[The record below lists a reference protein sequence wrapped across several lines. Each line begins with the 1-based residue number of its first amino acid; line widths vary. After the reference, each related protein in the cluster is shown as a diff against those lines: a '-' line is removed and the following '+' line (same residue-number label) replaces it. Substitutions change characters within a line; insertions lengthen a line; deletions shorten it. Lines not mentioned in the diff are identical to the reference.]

1 MGRKPSDR
9 GKGRAGPVPHR
20 GPRTVA
26 IARRLELLPD
36 SPGVYLFKDAAGRVL
51 YIGKAKRLP
60 DRVRSYFQPGAI
72 HGPRIANL
80 VDQVRDLEYV
90 ATGSETEALVLEAN
104 LVKSYAPR
112 YNVMLKDDKRFPF
125 LKVTLDDP
133 YPRLEVTR
141 RVVADGS
148 RYFGPFPRVKDLRQ
162 LVRSMR
168 RVFPLRSCSDQRLR
182 RGGRPCLFYAID
194 LCLAPCAERDVGERY
209 RRAVDAL
216 VRFLDGRDRELLH
229 EWRREMQRLASELR
243 FEESAALRDRI
254 ARLEALTEQQRFADP
269 ARPDLDAIGLAM
281 RGDRAAAAIFSHR
294 GGAVVGTWRV
304 LARRTR
310 DAEAPVVLQ
319 SMLLQHYQTRRQIA
333 ARILCDPLP
342 SEPDLLTRWLGERAG
357 RRVRIHA
364 PRRGDA
370 AALVRAARQNA
381 QLFLEEEEALAEAR
395 RERLAPALYA
405 LQEALQLTRPPRRI
419 EGYDISNLQGTNAVG
434 SRVVFRDGSPQRG
447 AYRRYRIRTVE
458 GADDFAMLAEV
469 LRRRLRRMQ
478 AEQEAPPDLVLVDG
492 GRGQVE
498 RVARVMAEAGAEA
511 IPLAG
516 LAKREEEVFLR
527 GRREPLRLARSSAA
541 LQLLQRVRDEAHRFA
556 VGYHRR
562 LRRGV
567 LEQTPLT
574 RIPGVGAR
582 RAAQLIGAFGSL
594 GGLRRA
600 SVDAI
605 AALPGIGHDLAKRI
619 AAALQGEAPD
629 A

>member
-1 MGRKPSDR
+1 MGKKPSDR
-9 GKGRAGPVPHR
+9 GKGRAGPAPRR
-20 GPRTVA
+20 GARAVS
-26 IARRLELLPD
+26 IERRLELLPD
-36 SPGVYLFKDAAGRVL
+36 SPGVYLFRDAGGRVL

-60 DRVRSYFQPGAI
+60 DRVRSYFQPGAV

-80 VDQVRDLEYV
+80 VEQVRDLEYV

-125 LKVTLDDP
+125 LKVTLDEP

-148 RYFGPFPRVKDLRQ
+148 RYFGPYPRVKDLRQ

-182 RGGRPCLFYAID
+182 RGGRPCLFYSID
-194 LCLAPCAERDVGERY
+194 LCLAPCAEKDVRERY
-209 RRAVDAL
+209 QRAVDAL
-216 VRFLDGRDRELLH
+216 IRFLDGRDCELLH
-229 EWRREMQRLASELR
+229 EWRREMQRLAAELR

-269 ARPDLDAIGLAM
+269 ERPDLDAIGLAT
-281 RGDRAAAAIFSHR
+281 RGKRAAAAIFSHR

-304 LARRTR
+304 LARRTH
-310 DAEAPVVLQ
+310 DADAPEVLR
-319 SMLLQHYQTRRQIA
+319 SMLLAHYQGRRQIPE
-333 ARILCDPLP
+333 RVLCDPLP
-342 SEPDLLTRWLGERAG
+342 SETELLAQWLGERAG
-357 RRVRIHA
+357 RRVAITR

-370 AALVRAARQNA
+370 AALVRAAHQNA

-395 RERLAPALYA
+395 RTRLAPALYG
-405 LQEALQLTRPPRRI
+405 LQEALHLTRPPRRI

-434 SRVVFRDGSPQRG
+434 SRVVFHDGQPHRSG
-447 AYRRYRIRTVE
+447 YRRFRIRTVE

-469 LRRRLRRMQ
+469 LRRRLQRLPV
-478 AEQEAPPDLVLVDG
+478 EKEEPPDLILVDG

-498 RVARVMAEAGAEA
+498 TVARVMVEEGASA

-516 LAKREEEVFLR
+516 LAKREEEIFLS
-527 GRREPLRLARSSAA
+527 GRREPVRLPRSSVA

-556 VGYHRR
+556 VAYHRR
-562 LRRGV
+562 LRHRV
-567 LEQTPLT
+567 LDETPLT
-574 RIPGVGAR
+574 RIPGVGSR
-582 RAAQLIGAFGSL
+582 RAARLIAAFGSL
-594 GGLRRA
+594 TGLRRA
-600 SVDAI
+600 SVDEI
-605 AALPGIGHDLAKRI
+605 AALPGIGRGLAVRI
-619 AAALQGEAPD
+619 AAALRRETGD